1 MKKKNQH
8 KKVQSKVKQ
17 NPTAS
22 STVIKKSDIQPEKP
36 SFNVKEQ
43 GSRAKGRETP
53 SSASCPLPSDTIGR
67 KIYEY
72 VMQLD

>member
-8 KKVQSKVKQ
+8 KNKG
-17 NPTAS
+17 
-22 STVIKKSDIQPEKP
+22 
-36 SFNVKEQ
+36 Q
-43 GSRAKGRETP
+43 GSRVKGQVTYP
-53 SSASCPLPSDTIGR
+53 SSLIPHPSEPNQATLPSALCPLPSDTIGR

>member
-8 KKVQSKVKQ
+8 KNKG
-17 NPTAS
+17 
-22 STVIKKSDIQPEKP
+22 
-36 SFNVKEQ
+36 Q
-43 GSRAKGRETP
+43 GSRSKDPVTHSSSPISQP
-53 SSASCPLPSDTIGR
+53 SDKDQATLPSALCPLPSDTIGR